1 MSVLF
6 RCPNYTTNNIVSL
19 HKARWTV
26 TIDITNTGGV
36 NGCEVPQLYL
46 AYPADSGEPPK
57 VMRDFARINL
67 DPGASQTVTFNLSRY
82 DVSIW
87 DVESQKW
94 TIPDGT
100 FVVEVGKSSM
110 DKDAKTASFCPGSC

>member
-1 MSVLF
+1 
-6 RCPNYTTNNIVSL
+6 
-19 HKARWTV
+19 
-26 TIDITNTGGV
+26 
-36 NGCEVPQLYL
+36 
-46 AYPADSGEPPK
+46 
-57 VMRDFARINL
+57 MRDFARINL